1 MEKKK
6 QEFELPREFRPKSKT
21 AKDTRD
27 IAKRIE
33 QERKERIL
41 PSQIKDKG
49 GSQFLPS
56 LKAWVSLR

>member
-6 QEFELPREFRPKSKT
+6 QEFELPREFRPKPKT
-21 AKDTRD
+21 AKDTKD

-41 PSQIKDKG
+41 PSQRKEVRNS
-49 GSQFLPS
+49 SQ
-56 LKAWVSLR
+56 A